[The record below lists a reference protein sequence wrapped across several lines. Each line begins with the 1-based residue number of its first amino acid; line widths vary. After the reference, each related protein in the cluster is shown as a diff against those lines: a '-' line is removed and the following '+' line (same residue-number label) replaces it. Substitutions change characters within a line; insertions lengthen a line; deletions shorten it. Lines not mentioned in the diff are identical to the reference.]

1 MLIFNNNSACELYFI
16 PTTVQTETLLL
27 LLTKMSE
34 HSDYV
39 YDMEVVFAVEK
50 EILYTS
56 RKLHMLITLISVW
69 LV

>member
-56 RKLHMLITLISVW
+56 RKLHMIITLISVW

>member
-1 MLIFNNNSACELYFI
+1 MLIFNNNSACEFYFI

-56 RKLHMLITLISVW
+56 RKLHMFITLISVW